1 MRLLSATAAIL
12 LALPGTGCAARLRS
26 PGPAVD
32 VVPAINPRT
41 SAGWHDNLLNGALL
55 AAMVYGAGRD
65 HERLE
70 LAGYENLRAL
80 MPGLSVE
87 RRLELFAAR
96 GLHAAYIAPRLWIM
110 PWVRYPELYVLGD
123 AHDQSL
129 CLVFVG
135 SNDAQDWYQNAKT
148 SVYEDTPK
156 AGRPFI
162 PSGHAGFRRGVR
174 NLIAA
179 GFFTKDLPGL
189 AQEWGIKPGPDGRI
203 PVFVAG
209 HSLGAAMAQLSL
221 PCIEGWHHTGADDH
235 GFFGL
240 EKTGGLFAVRGA
252 YLIAPPYAVAS
263 DEFISPK
270 LEHEQ
275 WQRNVRCYEW
285 MVATYGPITWNVL
298 HDADVVCSIY
308 DVRNVHEVSMKH
320 LGHRVR
326 IDGRG
331 QARVDDGAWGNQ
343 RPHDYWGYYRQLRS
357 LKE

>member
-1 MRLLSATAAIL
+1 MRLLSAAAAIL
-12 LALPGTGCAARLRS
+12 LALPGTGCAARSRS
-26 PGPAVD
+26 PAPAD
-32 VVPAINPRT
+32 AVPAINPRT
-41 SAGWHDNLLNGALL
+41 TGSWRDNLLGGTLL

-70 LAGYENLRAL
+70 QAGYENLRAL

-123 AHDQSL
+123 PHDQSM
-129 CLVFVG
+129 CIVFVG

-148 SVYEDTPK
+148 SVYEDSPA

-174 NLIAA
+174 NLIAI
-179 GFFTKDLPGL
+179 GFFDRDLPRL
-189 AQEWGIKPGPDGRI
+189 AQEWGIKPGSDGRI

-209 HSLGAAMAQLSL
+209 HSLGAAMAQLCL
-221 PCIEGWHHTGADDH
+221 PAIEGWHHTGTDDH

-240 EKTGGLFAVRGA
+240 DKTGGRFAVRGA

-270 LEHEQ
+270 LDHEQ

-285 MVATYGPITWNVL
+285 MVATYGDLTWNVL

-326 IDGRG
+326 IDGKG
-331 QARVDDGAWGNQ
+331 QARLDDGAWGNQ
-343 RPHDYWGYYRQLRS
+343 RPHDYWGYYRPLRS